1 MKIFPWIFLL
11 ISLTIAGMRYDCLG
25 FVEQGLSSDPM
36 LAETRYSLEGKKI
49 RSKEILA
56 EAILPKFTFSMMVG
70 PAPGLRETTD
80 AWGDT
85 VDTWDFTEWGPF
97 WGANIQAT
105 QPLNLGQYRVGQ
117 KAASA
122 DLKQQEMN
130 IEGSVLKKEV
140 ELQTYYYNY
149 LYAKE
154 MVRLTA
160 EAQKQVD
167 RAYEKMEEALDED
180 DESVS
185 QMDLLKL
192 KASMHVLKEG
202 VSDANSGLSQVML
215 AIRFSLGLADD
226 EEFETEDTVLTFRP
240 ERMPSLEEVKE
251 LTLANNP
258 DLKRLEF
265 GLQAKSYQVD
275 LATAKL
281 APEFFILGEFTY
293 AKSWAGGRNAIQK
306 DAFSQDAVNKVS
318 GSFGVGLRYRL
329 NFWSGMEKMR
339 KSKTEYRMLKMK
351 EQYAAEG
358 TVLKAVE
365 QYHKTLAAKEKAEA
379 VKESLRASDA
389 ILKGAAM
396 QYDLDPSNSGDLVS
410 AYSQNVNL
418 QKDYYAAV
426 CKYNI
431 ALAELIARMGLHLKD
446 YR

>member
-11 ISLTIAGMRYDCLG
+11 ISLTVAGMRYDCLG
-25 FVEQGLSSDPM
+25 FVEQGISTDPM
-36 LAETRYSLEGKKI
+36 LAETRYTLESKKI
-49 RSKEILA
+49 RSKQILA
-56 EAILPKFTFSMMVG
+56 DAILPKFTFSMMVG
-70 PAPGLRETTD
+70 PAPGLKETTD

-85 VDTWDFTEWGPF
+85 VDTWDFTEWGPY
-97 WGANIQAT
+97 WGADIQAI
-105 QPLNLGQYRVGQ
+105 QPLNLGQYKVGQ

-122 DLKQQEMN
+122 DLKQQEMSV
-130 IEGSVLKKEV
+130 EGSVLKKEV
-140 ELQTYYYNY
+140 ELQSYYYNY

-160 EAQKQVD
+160 DAQKQVD

-202 VSDANSGLSQVML
+202 VSDAKSGLSQVLL
-215 AIRFSLGLADD
+215 AIRFSLGMPDD
-226 EEFETEDTVLTFRP
+226 EEFETADTVLTFRP
-240 ERMPSLEEVKE
+240 ERMPTLEEVKE

-265 GLQAKSYQVD
+265 GLQAKARQVD

-281 APEFFILGEFTY
+281 APEFFIFGEFTY
-293 AKSWAGGRNAIQK
+293 AKSWAGGRNEIQK
-306 DAFSQDAVNKVS
+306 DAFRQDAVNKIS
-318 GSFGVGLRYRL
+318 GAFGIGLRYRL
-329 NFWSGMEKMR
+329 NFWSGMENMR
-339 KSKTEYRMLKMK
+339 KSRTEYRMLKMK

-396 QYDLDPSNSGDLVS
+396 QYDLDPSSSGDLVS

-418 QKDYYAAV
+418 QKDYYEAV

-431 ALAELIARMGLHLKD
+431 ALAELIARMGFHLKD